1 MVDHPQERIRHP
13 IRVRQERLRDKGNL
27 HGFIVAYGVSFGRV
41 MCAPKWGTM
50 DLMRTIL
57 RIALSVL
64 ASLTAAFL
72 IALPAQAHTQLVGV
86 DPAEGATVEAGDV
99 VTLTFSSALLDL
111 GAEASVTDS
120 TGTVT
125 AAAVDLSQ
133 AGTLIVTIPE
143 VAAGDATLSWRIV
156 AEDGHPIE
164 GTLAYVAAAPPAPE
178 PSEPSEEPTAS
189 ASAAPVVTDIAA
201 TETPSPAPSGE
212 SGDANSGVSVAV
224 WVAIAVALAAA
235 LFGTMTAA
243 RRRAG
248 GTQNAE
254 SPGTDDTEI

>member
-1 MVDHPQERIRHP
+1 
-13 IRVRQERLRDKGNL
+13 
-27 HGFIVAYGVSFGRV
+27 
-41 MCAPKWGTM
+41 
-50 DLMRTIL
+50 MRTIR

>member
-1 MVDHPQERIRHP
+1 
-13 IRVRQERLRDKGNL
+13 
-27 HGFIVAYGVSFGRV
+27 
-41 MCAPKWGTM
+41 M
-50 DLMRTIL
+50 DLMRTTR
-57 RIALSVL
+57 RIALSAL

-86 DPAEGATVEAGDV
+86 DPAEGATVEAGDA
-99 VTLTFSSALLDL
+99 VTLTFSSTLLDL

-125 AAAVDLSQ
+125 AAAVDVSQ
-133 AGTLIVTIPE
+133 AGTLLVTIPE
-143 VAAGDATLSWRIV
+143 VATGDATLSWRIV

-201 TETPSPAPSGE
+201 AATPSPGPSGE
-212 SGDANSGVSVAV
+212 GDDANSGVSVAV

-254 SPGTDDTEI
+254 TPGTDDTEI

>member
-1 MVDHPQERIRHP
+1 
-13 IRVRQERLRDKGNL
+13 
-27 HGFIVAYGVSFGRV
+27 
-41 MCAPKWGTM
+41 M
-50 DLMRTIL
+50 DLMRTTR
-57 RIALSVL
+57 RIALSAL

-86 DPAEGATVEAGDV
+86 DPAEGATVEAGDA
-99 VTLTFSSALLDL
+99 VTLTFSSTLLDL

-125 AAAVDLSQ
+125 AAAVDVSQ
-133 AGTLIVTIPE
+133 PGALIVTIPE
-143 VAAGDATLSWRIV
+143 VAAGDATLSWRVV

-164 GTLAYVAAAPPAPE
+164 GTLAYVAAAPPAPD
-178 PSEPSEEPTAS
+178 PVEPSEEPRDEPGDEPSAS

-201 TETPSPAPSGE
+201 AATPSPGPSGE
-212 SGDANSGVSVAV
+212 SDDANSGVSVAV

-248 GTQNAE
+248 GGMGETARGSADDTPRGTQNAE
-254 SPGTDDTEI
+254 SPGTDDTKN

>member
-1 MVDHPQERIRHP
+1 
-13 IRVRQERLRDKGNL
+13 
-27 HGFIVAYGVSFGRV
+27 
-41 MCAPKWGTM
+41 
-50 DLMRTIL
+50 MRTIR

-201 TETPSPAPSGE
+201 TATPSPAPSGE

>member
-1 MVDHPQERIRHP
+1 
-13 IRVRQERLRDKGNL
+13 
-27 HGFIVAYGVSFGRV
+27 
-41 MCAPKWGTM
+41 M
-50 DLMRTIL
+50 DLMRTTR
-57 RIALSVL
+57 RIALSAL

-86 DPAEGATVEAGDV
+86 DPAEGATVEAGDA
-99 VTLTFSSALLDL
+99 VTLTFSSTLLDL

-125 AAAVDLSQ
+125 AAAVDVSQ
-133 AGTLIVTIPE
+133 PGALIVTIPE

-164 GTLAYVAAAPPAPE
+164 GTLAYVVAAPPAPE
-178 PSEPSEEPTAS
+178 PVEPSEEPREEPSAS
-189 ASAAPVVTDIAA
+189 ASAAPVVTDIATA
-201 TETPSPAPSGE
+201 ATPSPGPSGE
-212 SGDANSGVSVAV
+212 SDDANSGVSVAV

-248 GTQNAE
+248 GGMGETARGSADDTPRGTQNAE
-254 SPGTDDTEI
+254 GPGTDDTKN

>member
-13 IRVRQERLRDKGNL
+13 IRMREERLRDKGNL

-50 DLMRTIL
+50 DLMRTIG

-72 IALPAQAHTQLVGV
+72 ITLPAQAHTQLVGV

-99 VTLTFSSALLDL
+99 VTLTFSSTLLDL

-189 ASAAPVVTDIAA
+189 ASAAPVVTDIATTA
-201 TETPSPAPSGE
+201 TPSPAPSGE